1 LHKALG
7 LHRSGKFNFT
17 QNSFYLLMKITKD
30 GMEQIDFFLFI
41 GFVNEHLCLR
51 TNVVQIDFNSS
62 SKHSL

>member
-1 LHKALG
+1 
-7 LHRSGKFNFT
+7 
-17 QNSFYLLMKITKD
+17 MKITKD